1 MNQLR
6 RFSTARRLFRPN
18 DPPSTD
24 SVLGKARYL
33 MYEIQENGGVKKSIY
48 KVLKFVVL
56 LKTVIFCILRVE
68 MLDSRI
74 AEMMNSKLEIM

>member
-1 MNQLR
+1 
-6 RFSTARRLFRPN
+6 
-18 DPPSTD
+18 
-24 SVLGKARYL
+24 

-68 MLDSRI
+68 MLDRRI